1 MADKSVIGGGL
12 GSITDAEIKDLTSQD
27 IEGRG
32 IDYYRKLGELIS
44 PDYAKPTVPE
54 VMFNF
59 FAGMTESASKPGATF
74 AGSVG
79 QGGRTAGEYL
89 FQQEMLR
96 KKRERE
102 LPLTGLRLKSLTGKG
117 KDTKPMVVVGDF
129 EKNGELVP
137 LGSTYNPTD
146 REITDNPS
154 AFAPSKDSDSA
165 IFNWFLNLPEN
176 SQLSPRQAETISLVF
191 ARLTKPTYKT
201 LERSDGRSET
211 VVEQTLPETAV
222 QQLLKT
228 NSRFKKFYEPEK
240 SNIKL
245 PQSSNKK
252 IGDVF
257 VYNGTKYKIKGF
269 KEDNTPIWE
278 RVK

>member
-59 FAGMTESASKPGATF
+59 FSGMAESASKPGATF

-89 FQQEMLR
+89 FKQEMLR

-117 KDTKPMVVVGDF
+117 KDTKSMVVVGDF
-129 EKNGELVP
+129 EKDGELVP

-154 AFAPSKDSDSA
+154 AFATASNSDEALLNYAINFPADRVLTPSEASA
-165 IFNWFLNLPEN
+165 FDVAF
-176 SQLSPRQAETISLVF
+176 
-191 ARLTKPTYKT
+191 TK
-201 LERSDGRSET
+201 LG
-211 VVEQTLPETAV
+211 Q
-222 QQLLKT
+222 
-228 NSRFKKFYEPEK
+228 
-240 SNIKL
+240 
-245 PQSSNKK
+245 
-252 IGDVF
+252 
-257 VYNGTKYKIKGF
+257 
-269 KEDNTPIWE
+269 E
-278 RVK
+278 RVNTVTDADGTQRTIVQSKVPLDTIKALTGALLQRLEENRRNLRESEDSSSPITPVRIRRNPKTRKWEVVSE